1 MLSRQISA
9 EKSMFSSCFSLIFN
23 SIDESKFLT
32 NRGNLLHNKR
42 REIVPMRPEVT
53 LGNFKMSPFLELI
66 NSQLFECKIRS
77 KNSEFT
83 LLRELKISIT
93 SAQISL

>member
-1 MLSRQISA
+1 MLSRQISQ
-9 EKSMFSSCFSLIFN
+9 EKSMFSSCVSLIFN

-42 REIVPMRPEVT
+42 TEIVPMRPEVT

-66 NSQLFECKIRS
+66 NSHLFECKIRS